1 MSGNTMNK
9 FWKILLLLL
18 ALGAIDIGRYTVYPD
33 IAALKNERPIPTAFM
48 QYRENQ
54 WADENREM
62 HLTQKWVSL
71 DKISSNIIKAVLIGE
86 DDGFWNH
93 DGFDVKGMENA
104 IERSIKKKTLIGGST
119 ISQQLSKNLYL
130 SPSKNPVRK
139 IKEAI
144 ITWRIEKTI
153 SKRRI
158 LEIYL
163 NVAEWG
169 DGIFG
174 IEAAA
179 RHYYHKSAKN
189 LTANEA
195 SRLAAVLPNPI
206 RYNPTG
212 NQKYVKNRAR
222 IILKTMKRRG
232 VIQSIKEVMTP
243 VKEEN
248 LPTTTEI
255 NTSLESFF
263 DISTS
268 ETPTSDEPVSDEPA
282 SDTPTSDEPASE
294 TSTQI
299 DDSPKTE
306 IPTESSAVVQD
317 EANVTQ

>member
-1 MSGNTMNK
+1 MS
-9 FWKILLLLL
+9 KIKLFFLILF
-18 ALGAIDIGRYTVYPD
+18 LGGVIDIGRYFIYPNISD
-33 IAALKNERPIPTAFM
+33 LKEINPTPTAFM
-48 QYRENQ
+48 EYRQEE
-54 WADENREM
+54 WAEQNRDQEIT
-62 HLTQKWVSL
+62 HKWVPMS
-71 DKISSNIIKAVLIGE
+71 KISPNVIKAVLIAE

-104 IERSIKKKTLIGGST
+104 IERSMKKGVVAGGST

-144 ITWRIEKTI
+144 ITWRIESTL

-189 LTANEA
+189 LTGREA
-195 SRLAAVLPNPI
+195 ARLASVLPNPI
-206 RYNPTG
+206 KYNPTG

-222 IILKTMKRRG
+222 IIYKIMKRRG
-232 VIQSIKEVMTP
+232 VVIPDFKEVMAP
-243 VKEEN
+243 PKQE
-248 LPTTTEI
+248 
-255 NTSLESFF
+255 TS
-263 DISTS
+263 ITS
-268 ETPTSDEPVSDEPA
+268 ENNESVSDLFSE
-282 SDTPTSDEPASE
+282 STPETPSSQELSE
-294 TSTQI
+294 S
-299 DDSPKTE
+299 SE
-306 IPTESSAVVQD
+306 IPEESIEVNS
-317 EANVTQ
+317 TLTF